1 MEFAASVLITATIF
15 GIGLEYSPLGPSS
28 NIQVA
33 SDSTSGQITESPTI
47 SQNQGYTPIQVGLPQ
62 RREGGGTR

>member
-15 GIGLEYSPLGPSS
+15 GIGLEYSPLGSSS
-28 NIQVA
+28 NIQVTP
-33 SDSTSGQITESPTI
+33 DSTSQITKSPTI